1 MLFFS
6 GDLLRPHLKQRY
18 EKMLSNNNLSKM
30 GKTIHSICESYYKS
44 ALKLPK
50 LTVLES
56 IDKVNL
62 ALFTSQGQTAYLLT
76 ALALNRAISSY
87 FTEVS
92 Y

>member
-1 MLFFS
+1 
-6 GDLLRPHLKQRY
+6 
-18 EKMLSNNNLSKM
+18 MLSDNNLSKM

-50 LTVLES
+50 STVLES

-76 ALALNRAISSY
+76 ALALNRTISSH

-92 Y
+92 H